1 MANLRR
7 ANGRKEPWKVRYF
20 GVGNESWGCGGNMR
34 PEFYSDNFRRYNTFV
49 KNYGTNRVYR
59 IACGSNGDD
68 TNWTSVV
75 MANVGNRMNGLSL
88 HYYTIP
94 SGNWG
99 KKGPATQFSEGEWFS
114 TLRRALEMG
123 ELVQR
128 HSAIMDKT
136 DPQKR
141 IGMIVDEWGVWYDVE
156 PGTNPG
162 FLYQQNTLRDALVAG
177 VTLNIFNDHCDRVK
191 MANIAQLVNVLQSM
205 ILTDKERMLLTPTYH
220 VFEMYKVHQDATL
233 LTVELSAP
241 DYKLDEKAIPSL
253 HASASRDKA
262 GRVHLSVINL
272 DPHRDAQISVKVAGA
287 QTGTITGRIL
297 TATTMDAHNTFDH
310 PDAVKPVPFTGFERK
325 GEEIAITLPSKSVV
339 MLEIQ

>member
-1 MANLRR
+1 
-7 ANGRKEPWKVRYF
+7 
-20 GVGNESWGCGGNMR
+20 
-34 PEFYSDNFRRYNTFV
+34 
-49 KNYGTNRVYR
+49 
-59 IACGSNGDD
+59 
-68 TNWTSVV
+68 
-75 MANVGNRMNGLSL
+75 
-88 HYYTIP
+88 
-94 SGNWG
+94 
-99 KKGPATQFSEGEWFS
+99 
-114 TLRRALEMG
+114 
-123 ELVQR
+123 
-128 HSAIMDKT
+128 MDKT

-233 LTVELSAP
+233 LPIELSAP
-241 DYKLDEKAIPSL
+241 DYKRDEKAIPSL

-310 PDAVKPVPFTGFERK
+310 PDAVKPAPFTGFERK